1 MIDLSKI
8 PILPQL
14 KKALEA
20 AKKFYSE
27 SLSELAQTAADAIE
41 EVEAL
46 KTDKRNA
53 VSITIPTSG
62 WVSDTSVSAYPYR
75 YEISVSSITAKDF
88 VIINISPSSQATA
101 TACRLCP
108 TKPLPAKSEYGQRK
122 LRHRAL
128 RRSIGL
134 KKQRRHN
141 YGIWHC

>member
-108 TKPLPAKSEYGQRK
+108 TNETVAGKIRIRAAKAPASSIAAEYWIEK
-122 LRHRAL
+122 A
-128 RRSIGL
+128 
-134 KKQRRHN
+134 KEA
-141 YGIWHC
+141 